1 MFIFTSYVSC
11 YSGFE
16 WQFCVDSLRPLLY
29 IVHVKNVK
37 ASEARKRWFQ
47 LLDDALR
54 GEVIAIERNGQRIVL
69 RREEPAQTKSAKASE
84 QYKKILKVPRADE
97 ADQWSWE
104 WRGPGRRLVSRRRS
118 GR

>member
-1 MFIFTSYVSC
+1 
-11 YSGFE
+11 
-16 WQFCVDSLRPLLY
+16 LY

-69 RREEPAQTKSAKASE
+69 RREEPAQTKNANASE
-84 QYKKILKVPRADE
+84 KYKKILKVPRADE

-104 WRGPGRRLVSRRRS
+104 WRGPGRRLVPRRRS
-118 GR
+118 GK

>member
-1 MFIFTSYVSC
+1 
-11 YSGFE
+11 
-16 WQFCVDSLRPLLY
+16 LY

-69 RREEPAQTKSAKASE
+69 RREEPARTKNPKASE

>member
-1 MFIFTSYVSC
+1 M
-11 YSGFE
+11 
-16 WQFCVDSLRPLLY
+16 
-29 IVHVKNVK
+29 KNVK

-54 GEVIAIERNGQRIVL
+54 GEVIAIERNGERIVL
-69 RREEPAQTKSAKASE
+69 RREEPAQAKSAKASE

-104 WRGPGRRLVSRRRS
+104 WRGPGHRLVSRRQS
-118 GR
+118 GK

>member
-1 MFIFTSYVSC
+1 MGILALIHC
-11 YSGFE
+11 A
-16 WQFCVDSLRPLLY
+16 PLSY

-69 RREEPAQTKSAKASE
+69 RREETAQTKSAKASE